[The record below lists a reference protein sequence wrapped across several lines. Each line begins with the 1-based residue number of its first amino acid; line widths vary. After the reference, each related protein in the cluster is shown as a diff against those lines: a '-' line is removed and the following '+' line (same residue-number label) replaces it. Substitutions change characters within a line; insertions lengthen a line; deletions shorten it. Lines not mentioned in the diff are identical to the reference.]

1 MNSSSVKTLR
11 IRVNQE
17 QRNPHQL
24 VLFNKKELEIL
35 ESLKPTRKTLETI
48 RKMKHLFHGE
58 LIV

>member
-1 MNSSSVKTLR
+1 MNNLSLKALR
-11 IRVNQE
+11 IQVKQK

-58 LIV
+58 LVV